1 MRFSD
6 LIFGA
11 EVLATSGDAEISGLH
26 YDSRKIGRGFCFVAM
41 KGETT
46 DGNRYIDAVL
56 AAGASAIISDS
67 DREQPRPGVAWAQVV
82 HGRRALAR
90 LSANFYGN
98 PADKLG
104 IAGITGTNGKTTT
117 TFLLESIFAAAGK
130 RSALI
135 GTIEYRIAGEVVP
148 SPHTTPEALELNQF
162 FSRAVAAGATDVAM
176 EVSSHALAQERVYGV
191 PFDVALFTNLTR
203 DHLDYHNDMESYMAA
218 KLRLFAGIGTSGPRI
233 AIINKDDPFSP
244 RFVEAA
250 RAAGATVWTYGLSA
264 GDFYARQAE
273 ITAQGTRFD
282 LVTPEGEVP
291 IFTPLVG
298 TVNVYN
304 VVAAAGGALARG
316 CSLED
321 IRKGVAA
328 LEHVPGRFQRVDA
341 GQPFTVVVDYAH
353 TDDALRN
360 LTKLARE
367 LVNRAGNKG
376 RVISVFG
383 CGGDRDRK
391 KRPLMGAAAGKGSDF
406 VVLTSDNP
414 RGEDPLAIMH
424 DALAGLRDAS
434 VEFTLEPDRERA
446 INIAVR
452 VARPG
457 DIVLIAG
464 KGHEKVQVTSEGTLP
479 FDDVQVARKALYS
492 AGYTEDFSAIM
503 ETRGVSR

>member
-11 EVLATSGDAEISGLH
+11 ETLATSGDAEISGVH
-26 YDSRKIGRGFCFVAM
+26 YDSRQIRPGFCFVAM

-46 DGNRYIDAVL
+46 DGNRYIDHAIQTGAV
-56 AAGASAIISDS
+56 AIISDS
-67 DREQPRPGVAWAQVV
+67 PLRSPRPGIAWATVA

-90 LSANFYGN
+90 ASANFYEH
-98 PADKLG
+98 PAEKLG
-104 IAGITGTNGKTTT
+104 IVGVTGTNGKTTT
-117 TFLLESIFAAAGK
+117 TFLLESILAAAGK
-130 RSALI
+130 KSALI

-162 FSRAVAAGATDVAM
+162 FARAVQAGATEAVM

-191 PFDVALFTNLTR
+191 PFDVAIFTNLTR
-203 DHLDYHNDMESYMAA
+203 DHLDYHADMEAYMSA
-218 KLRLFAGIGTSGPRI
+218 KLRLFTGLGAGAPRI
-233 AIINKDDPFSP
+233 AVVNHDDPFGA
-244 RFVEAA
+244 RFLEAA
-250 RAAGATVWTYGLSA
+250 RKAGSTVQTYGLNS
-264 GDFYARQAE
+264 GDFYARDYE
-273 ITAQGTRFD
+273 ITSHGTRFD

-291 IFTPLVG
+291 VFSPLVG

-304 VVAAAGGALARG
+304 ILCASAAALARG
-316 CSLED
+316 CTLEQ
-321 IRKGVAA
+321 IRKGVAT
-328 LEHVPGRFQRVDA
+328 LSHVPGRFQRVDA

-360 LTKLARE
+360 LTKLARD
-367 LVNRAGNKG
+367 LVNRAGNNG

-414 RGEDPLAIMH
+414 RNEDPLAIIH
-424 DALAGLRDAS
+424 DALLGV
-434 VEFTLEPDRERA
+434 VETPVDYTVEPDRERA

-464 KGHEKVQVTSEGTLP
+464 KGHEKVQITGEGTLP
-479 FDDVQVARKALYS
+479 FDDVTVASKALYR
-492 AGYTEDFSAIM
+492 AGYTQDFTPAM
-503 ETRGVSR
+503 ETRGVS